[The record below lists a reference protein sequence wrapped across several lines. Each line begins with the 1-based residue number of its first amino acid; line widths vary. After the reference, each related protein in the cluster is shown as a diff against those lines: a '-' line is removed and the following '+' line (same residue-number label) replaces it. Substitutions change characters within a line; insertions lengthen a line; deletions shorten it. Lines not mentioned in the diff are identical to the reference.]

1 MRCAIIEADVREEVM
16 REMEVRMA
24 SMEKMYARRLM
35 SEVDPSC
42 RFGVK
47 LYAKPVDRSRRTR

>member
-16 REMEVRMA
+16 REMELRMA

-35 SEVDPSC
+35 NEVLVF
-42 RFGVK
+42 RFYYK
-47 LYAKPVDRSRRTR
+47 AYTKPLRRFSRTR